1 MEDTVR
7 MSNPTQPV
15 YSKAGLAALGLVVL
29 AWCALSAFWYW
40 YLRQDG
46 DTTYPAIVLLS
57 GPAIALVRLGNIPR
71 PDGFGHPLLVYT
83 VSSVLVVGS
92 AFLAARSP
100 SNRAAWW
107 IFCGFVWFATSL
119 WHFVTGF

>member
-1 MEDTVR
+1 MEDTAP
-7 MSNPTQPV
+7 MSNPTQPASSRV
-15 YSKAGLAALGLVVL
+15 GLTAVSVVVL
-29 AWCALSAFWYW
+29 AWGVLSAFWYFRLGGGPE
-40 YLRQDG
+40 YHML
-46 DTTYPAIVLLS
+46 YALS
-57 GPAIALVRLGNIPR
+57 GPAAALVRLRNIPR

-107 IFCGFVWFATSL
+107 IFCGFVWVATSL
-119 WHFVTGF
+119 VHFATGF